1 MKRANT
7 MLSGQ
12 QHSQQAAER
21 SFLRSAAMFIPV
33 QLKQLAYVCPAVL
46 FEEFSRVLPRVLPLA
61 FPGIFPD
68 VLSWAL
74 PGLLLRIVPDRL
86 LFASAPVLL
95 SVLPEKEAERIFF
108 QTGTV
113 LSSFL
118 TAGTIAGIITS

>member
-12 QHSQQAAER
+12 PHSQQAAER

-33 QLKQLAYVCPAVL
+33 QLKQLAYVCPAVF
-46 FEEFSRVLPRVLPLA
+46 FEEFPRVLPE
-61 FPGIFPD
+61 
-68 VLSWAL
+68 VLFWVL
-74 PGLLLRIVPDRL
+74 PRLLLRIVPDRL

-95 SVLPEKEAERIFF
+95 SVLPEKEAKRIFLLA
-108 QTGTV
+108 GTV